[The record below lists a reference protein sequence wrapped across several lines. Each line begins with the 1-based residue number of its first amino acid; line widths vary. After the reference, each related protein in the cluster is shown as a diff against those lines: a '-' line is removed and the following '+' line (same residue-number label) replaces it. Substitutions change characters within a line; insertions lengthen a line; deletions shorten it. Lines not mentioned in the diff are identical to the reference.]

1 MYRRPQLRHRPGLA
15 GAPCFYET
23 HQVLLTLAYGG
34 WICARMV
41 FSVLR
46 IDDKKHGVGIANQ
59 VTRPSPLPNTFV
71 IKKNGG
77 GVLP

>member
-1 MYRRPQLRHRPGLA
+1 
-15 GAPCFYET
+15 
-23 HQVLLTLAYGG
+23 
-34 WICARMV
+34 MV